1 MPDPAD
7 ENEDQRSFALL
18 NAYLDDLH
26 AGRQPDRAELVRD
39 HPELVVAIECLDAI
53 DQLVPAPPAGSG
65 TIHSEPT
72 QLQLA
77 PVGSAPTDTAAHVPL
92 LGAFGDFDLINEL
105 GRGGMGVV
113 YQARQKSLDRPVAVK
128 MILASHLA
136 SPEQVERFR
145 TEAKAAARACHPNI
159 VGIHEIGELHGQ
171 HYFVMDYIEGQ
182 NLAELLQGGPMELEA
197 AASCVAKIARAVH
210 HLHQHGI
217 VHRDLKPS
225 NVLMDRNGEPHL
237 TDFGLA
243 KTLLGDSHMTHAG
256 AIVGTPSYMSPEQAA
271 GRVTDVG
278 PASDVYS
285 LGALLYDLITGQ
297 PPFRESTPLDTLVQV
312 LEGEPRLPSE
322 LNRRIPSDLE
332 MICLRCLEKLPEQ
345 RYRSAEDLASDL
357 ERFLRGDSVEA
368 RPPNLYMRV
377 RRWSRREPARPF
389 ASDDVARH
397 LGNCVLRLSTTDES
411 PEMGRG
417 HSLRLG
423 RNRCATTHA
432 DFLAHGLSPESGG
445 RHLSRLDCC
454 VGIVVPPEA
463 RMVYDCRLPNCIHGA
478 SGGLEN
484 ARRAV

>member
-1 MPDPAD
+1 
-7 ENEDQRSFALL
+7 
-18 NAYLDDLH
+18 
-26 AGRQPDRAELVRD
+26 
-39 HPELVVAIECLDAI
+39 
-53 DQLVPAPPAGSG
+53 
-65 TIHSEPT
+65 
-72 QLQLA
+72 
-77 PVGSAPTDTAAHVPL
+77 
-92 LGAFGDFDLINEL
+92 
-105 GRGGMGVV
+105 MGVV

-377 RRWSRREPARPF
+377 RRWSRREPA
-389 ASDDVARH
+389 
-397 LGNCVLRLSTTDES
+397 LSS
-411 PEMGRG
+411 
-417 HSLRLG
+417 RLG
-423 RNRCATTHA
+423 V
-432 DFLAHGLSPESGG
+432 LAL
-445 RHLSRLDCC
+445 C
-454 VGIVVPPEA
+454 VGILQFNFWLTAGSEDRVDPHVHLQVMMSLGIWAIASFGFQQLMSRQKWAEATRYAWAGTDALLLTLIFWLTGSVQSPVVVTYPGLIA
-463 RMVYDCRLPNCIHGA
+463 A
-478 SGGLEN
+478 SGLWFRQRLVWFMTAVCLIAYTVLLVDWKMRGEQFDEPMFRHVILMVVF
-484 ARRAV
+484 AGVGSVVGYQVKRIRALSSHYEHRQLP